1 MIRRIKDEVKST
13 CMFNVDVG
21 GAVSELQA
29 NQMKSLGIDIAI
41 HPSLGRGI
49 FGYAMQQALIELKS
63 SGNIAG
69 LRPSML
75 TGSQYNA
82 ALGLADFEEWEKK
95 FFD

>member
-1 MIRRIKDEVKST
+1 
-13 CMFNVDVG
+13 
-21 GAVSELQA
+21 
-29 NQMKSLGIDIAI
+29 MKSLGIDIAI
-41 HPSLGRGI
+41 HPSLGRGT

-69 LRPSML
+69 LRQSML

>member
-1 MIRRIKDEVKST
+1 
-13 CMFNVDVG
+13 
-21 GAVSELQA
+21 
-29 NQMKSLGIDIAI
+29 MKSLGIDIAI

-69 LRPSML
+69 LRQSML
-75 TGSQYNA
+75 SGAQYNA
-82 ALGLADFEEWEKK
+82 ALGLADFEDWEKK